1 MDTASLK
8 KDIIAYSKSIGID
21 KIGFAAPSAF
31 EEMKVRLYRQQ
42 ELQYQSGFE
51 EKDIEKRTEPGLI
64 FDRPKSIISIALA
77 YPSKMK
83 TKVISKKGERRGIFC
98 RASWGTD
105 YHMVL
110 RDRLKKLE
118 EYIALKMPEAR
129 FKSMVD
135 TGELVDRAV
144 AERAGIGWSG
154 KNCSIITPEFGSYV
168 YLGEMITNIP
178 FEPDTPMEDRCGSC
192 NKCVDVCPTGALV
205 QGGQLDAQKCIA
217 FVTQTKGFLA
227 DEFREKLGNRL
238 YGCDTCQTV
247 CPENKGKDFHLHE
260 EMEPDPEI
268 AKPLLKPLLSISNRE
283 FKEKFGHVSGS
294 WRGKKPIQRNA
305 IIALAHYKDDSAIPE
320 LIMVMKND
328 PRPVLRGTAAWALG
342 KIGGPEAL
350 EAIKLASVVE
360 KDEEVLNEIK
370 KGLEFYK
377 DNSESNITV

>member
-1 MDTASLK
+1 MDTANLK
-8 KDIIAYSKSIGID
+8 KEIIAYSKTIGID
-21 KIGFAAPSAF
+21 KIGFASPSTF

-42 ELQYQSGFE
+42 ELRYQSGFE
-51 EKDIEKRTEPGLI
+51 EKDIEKRTEPSLI
-64 FDRPKSIISIALA
+64 FDKPKSIISIALA
-77 YPSKMK
+77 YPSKMGS
-83 TKVISKKGERRGIFC
+83 KVSSKKGERRGIFS

-105 YHMVL
+105 YHTVL

-118 EYIALKMPEAR
+118 EYIALKFPEAR

-178 FEPDTPMEDRCGSC
+178 FEPDHPMEDRCGSC

-205 QGGQLDAQKCIA
+205 QGGQLNAQKCIA

-227 DEFREKLGNRL
+227 EEFREKLGNRL

-247 CPENKGKDFHLHE
+247 CPENKGKDFHFHT
-260 EMEPDPEI
+260 EMEPNPEI

-305 IIALAHYKDDSAIPE
+305 IIALAHYRDETAIPE
-320 LIMVMKND
+320 LITVMKDD

-342 KIGGPEAL
+342 KIGGQDAL
-350 EAIKLASVVE
+350 EALQHAFSVE
-360 KDEEVLNEIK
+360 KDEEVLQEIR
-370 KGLEFYK
+370 KGLNFFAEK
-377 DNSESNITV
+377 KQG

>member
-1 MDTASLK
+1 MDIVNLK
-8 KDIIAYSKSIGID
+8 KDIIEYSKTIGID
-21 KIGFAAPSAF
+21 KIGFASTSSF
-31 EEMKVRLYRQQ
+31 EEMKLRLYRQQ

-51 EKDIEKRTEPGLI
+51 EKDIEKRTEPSLI

-83 TKVISKKGERRGIFC
+83 THVVSKKGERRGIFC

-118 EYIALKMPEAR
+118 EYITSRVPEAR

-178 FEPDTPMEDRCGSC
+178 FAPDTPMEDRCGSC
-192 NKCVDVCPTGALV
+192 NKCVEVCPTGALV

-247 CPENKGKDFHLHE
+247 CPENKGKDFHFHE

-268 AKPLLKPLLSISNRE
+268 AKPLLKPLLTMSNRD

-305 IIALAHYKDDSAIPE
+305 IIALAHYKDDTAIPE
-320 LIMVMKND
+320 LIKVLQDD

-342 KIGGPEAL
+342 KIGGPGAL
-350 EAIKLASVVE
+350 DALKSASAVE
-360 KDEEVLNEIK
+360 KDVEVLDEIS
-370 KGLEFYK
+370 KGMEFFK